1 MMLVKHKYAFN
12 CSKETMPVTSLPL
25 GSISTTFSSS
35 AWLYLRSN
43 SPVWMFHTH
52 NAQPMCDVLTKVF
65 PWQDKPR
72 GQMKYNRY
80 RSEVVE
86 GKCIPDSNVI
96 TFIRILSSRTV
107 MIIRNCYNDRSIRCS
122 CGVAALIQQAT
133 KSMVPPIFQM
143 RVCWFPQKR
152 NAIFQS
158 FLPFFIPKIISY
170 ERFASTAPPSTSE
183 SACSMHLP
191 YSTEVRCRRIG

>member
-1 MMLVKHKYAFN
+1 
-12 CSKETMPVTSLPL
+12 
-25 GSISTTFSSS
+25 
-35 AWLYLRSN
+35 
-43 SPVWMFHTH
+43 
-52 NAQPMCDVLTKVF
+52 
-65 PWQDKPR
+65 
-72 GQMKYNRY
+72 MKYNRY

-183 SACSMHLP
+183 SACSMHRWRKGQMP
-191 YSTEVRCRRIG
+191 RHRIIFFYPDPPRRVQINRVSS